1 MAIKLKKG
9 SESVIVGFN
18 NSSEPLGKRDDLHLL
33 IADAKASN
41 DTHIL
46 SMFEEVPDEVELLDI
61 KGLEFEKKQAAK
73 KMISPDTKS
82 SESE

>member
-9 SESVIVGFN
+9 SELVIVGFN

-73 KMISPDTKS
+73 KNSPVTKS